1 MSNLISMVHV
11 EWRKAIRSRIPYWTS
26 IFAAFLPIVI
36 ALMILISKNPEI
48 SRKLGVISAKADLV
62 GLTATQWSTF
72 LELAAEILA
81 TAGFFMCIVI
91 ISWMFGRE
99 FTDGTTKDLLAVPI
113 PRFTII
119 LGKLVIYFIWA
130 AAMCLIILA
139 GSLIMGAAIS
149 LPGGTMNAIMGGV
162 GLTLGTAFLVI
173 LSVVPFAFLASIG
186 RGYLLSLSFAVVTL
200 ILANVA
206 IALGWGDLFPWSIPG
221 LFSQGK
227 NLVGASGFWVVAVTG
242 LVGWYVTDLW
252 WKRADQSR

>member
-1 MSNLISMVHV
+1 MVRV

-26 IFAAFLPIVI
+26 IFAAFLPVVI

-62 GLTATQWSTF
+62 GLTATQWASF

-81 TAGFFMCIVI
+81 TSGFFMFIVI
-91 ISWMFGRE
+91 ISWLFGRE
-99 FTDGTTKDLLAVPI
+99 FTDGTAKDLLAVPI
-113 PRFTII
+113 PRATII
-119 LGKLVIYFIWA
+119 LGKLTVYVIWA
-130 AAMCLIILA
+130 AVMCLIILV

-149 LPGGTMNAIMGGV
+149 LPGGTMDAIVRGI

-186 RGYLLSLSFAVVTL
+186 RGYLLSLSLAVITL

-221 LFSQGK
+221 LYSQGK
-227 NLVGASGFWVVAVTG
+227 NLVGAAGFWVVAVTG
-242 LVGWYVTDLW
+242 VLGWYVTDLW
-252 WKRADQSR
+252 WKKSDQSR